1 MGLPSSFLF
10 AGAHNVLAALWR
22 VSDRS
27 TRLLMEDFYQ
37 GIAKGLTP
45 MFALQQAQQ
54 QLREMPRAVAEERL
68 QTEINAPTIPYQ
80 NPYYW
85 SGFILIG
92 DGN

>member
-22 VSDRS
+22 VEDKS

-37 GIAKGLTP
+37 GIAEGLTP
-45 MFALQQAQQ
+45 LLALQQAQRT
-54 QLREMPRAVAEERL
+54 LREMPNDTAEKRL
-68 QTEINAPTIPYQ
+68 QSEIIGKKPYQ

-85 SGFILIG
+85 AGFVLVG
-92 DGN
+92 DGE